1 MRQRRWIELFS
12 DYECEIRYHPG
23 KANVVDDALSRRE
36 RVKTKRVRAMAMT
49 IQSEVKRMMLAAQ
62 SEASKVENAIAEM
75 LHGLDQLIERK
86 EDGGMYFIW
95 VPLIGDVRTIIMDE
109 AHASRLKA
117 ARDCKNSYVGNRR
130 KQLGFEVGDK
140 VILKMSPWKG
150 DLVGMGMPDA
160 LGYIWIATLKDLASD
175 EELEEPME
183 DQPLPVDASP
193 TALSPGYIAYS
204 NPEEDEEDPAN
215 HPAERGDNDD
225 NESSD
230 DDDDDDNMIL
240 SPQAEDAEEVKT
252 DESAPTP
259 PTPYHL
265 VF

>member
-109 AHASRLKA
+109 AHASRYSAFGKKDMLA
-117 ARDCKNSYVGNRR
+117 SRYVG
-130 KQLGFEVGDK
+130 
-140 VILKMSPWKG
+140 P
-150 DLVGMGMPDA
+150 
-160 LGYIWIATLKDLASD
+160 
-175 EELEEPME
+175 LEINERIDP
-183 DQPLPVDASP
+183 
-193 TALSPGYIAYS
+193 IAY
-204 NPEEDEEDPAN
+204 
-215 HPAERGDNDD
+215 
-225 NESSD
+225 
-230 DDDDDDNMIL
+230 
-240 SPQAEDAEEVKT
+240 
-252 DESAPTP
+252 
-259 PTPYHL
+259 
-265 VF
+265 